1 MARTRATSMEAL
13 EKKIEAGQQKVLRT
27 KAAYDEAVEELQKLL
42 DKRTALQ
49 TDELMKAI
57 VKSNRTYIKMW
68 FIIWMIEAAM
78 RFDVRGIRNEKGNL
92 KVK

>member
-13 EKKIEAGQQKVLRT
+13 GKKNEAGQQKVLRT

-57 VKSNRTYIKMW
+57 VKSNRSYEEILQFVTDDSK
-68 FIIWMIEAAM
+68 E
-78 RFDVRGIRNEKGNL
+78 L
-92 KVK
+92 

>member
-57 VKSNRTYIKMW
+57 VKSNRTYEEILQFVTDDSK
-68 FIIWMIEAAM
+68 E
-78 RFDVRGIRNEKGNL
+78 L
-92 KVK
+92 